1 MIKVGGGAYQTLF
14 GIVRFWLKMVGG
26 NLAYRIFFLTK
37 IVSRIGIFIN
47 LKNHDFEGKKKR
59 QQGGGT

>member
-1 MIKVGGGAYQTLF
+1 MKKVGGRGLPNT
-14 GIVRFWLKMVGG
+14 FWDRSILAENGG
-26 NLAYRIFFLTK
+26 GELSIPYFFLTK